1 MGNQKEI
8 NQLLTEI
15 DRISSD
21 TEFNTQGL
29 LDGSYSGKIFHIGAN
44 ADQKMDVSISNM
56 GTTAIGT
63 AGRTGAAGGGTTP
76 AQAATATVD
85 GVTFTA
91 TETGEGFNDYTISFQ
106 DGTGEGVAVDR
117 DSKKIVVT
125 LDFSDT
131 PTMDSSSWVITETG
145 AGTGS
150 FTVSGTF
157 TGTVASTGTTAGGAE
172 EVAGGGTATNI
183 DALAVDDADIDSL
196 EATLTD
202 AAVTARLGAGKEG
215 VLTQAGANA
224 AITNINDAIE
234 QVSAER
240 SKLGAMQNRLE
251 HTIANLGTSAENLQ
265 AAESRI
271 RDLDM
276 AEEMMAF
283 TKNNILQQAATA
295 MLAQANMAPQSVLQL
310 LG

>member
-1 MGNQKEI
+1 
-8 NQLLTEI
+8 
-15 DRISSD
+15 
-21 TEFNTQGL
+21 
-29 LDGSYSGKIFHIGAN
+29 
-44 ADQKMDVSISNM
+44 M

-91 TETGEGFNDYTISFQ
+91 TETGEDFNDYTISFQ
-106 DGTGEGVAVDR
+106 DGTTEGVAVDR
-117 DSKKIVVT
+117 DSKTIVVT
-125 LDFSDT
+125 LDFSNT
-131 PTMDSSSWVITETG
+131 PTTDASSWTVNATG

-157 TGTVASTGTTAGGAE
+157 TGDVNSTGTTAGGAE

-196 EATLTD
+196 AATLTD
-202 AAVTARLGAGKEG
+202 AEVEAALQAAGSGVG

-276 AEEMMAF
+276 AEEIMAF